1 MPFGAAMD
9 SSAFGAAMDS
19 TASLSSGTRDCDRGG
34 VSGLFPLGGA
44 DVDLEVHVPLAQ
56 HLGIGDD
63 PAPAFKGDVVADL
76 QDLADVVRRH
86 VTAVLEVDA
95 VAVAA
100 DHGRTSTLPGRIL
113 AYGRTRPERGLGS
126 VEGGGRLVV
135 ASLAGPAFGST
146 RHLQRAQLTCQS
158 GGGDGRIRDR

>member
-1 MPFGAAMD
+1 MAPSGGPLKTVVLQGKKP
-9 SSAFGAAMDS
+9 SRVQSPCPLGAAMDS

-76 QDLADVVRRH
+76 QDLP
-86 VTAVLEVDA
+86 T
-95 VAVAA
+95 
-100 DHGRTSTLPGRIL
+100 
-113 AYGRTRPERGLGS
+113 
-126 VEGGGRLVV
+126 
-135 ASLAGPAFGST
+135 
-146 RHLQRAQLTCQS
+146 
-158 GGGDGRIRDR
+158 